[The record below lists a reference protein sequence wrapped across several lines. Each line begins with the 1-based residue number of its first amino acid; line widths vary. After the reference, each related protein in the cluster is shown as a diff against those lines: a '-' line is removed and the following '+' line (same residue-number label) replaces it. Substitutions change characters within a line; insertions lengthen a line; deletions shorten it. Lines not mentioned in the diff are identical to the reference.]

1 MARKAKAK
9 AKATAEDAAP
19 IRFTGR
25 PHRLDAAL
33 PMAITAA
40 AAPALQVELDVPD
53 ADPAVGYAARPGT
66 AALGLRLAVPDST
79 PAGTY
84 KGVMTIGDARHP
96 MVVEIQE
103 RRRVVVTPGRVAL
116 QVALPKA
123 EAAAVLHVL
132 NAGNAPVDLAAK
144 QAFGLFEDHGL
155 DRSLAR
161 AWTDAKA
168 RGVDRFGV
176 LADELASSHGG
187 PVRVRLA
194 KGAGVLEPGESRDVD
209 VRFEFQ
215 GALVAGR
222 SYFGY
227 WDVGGQVCTVRVEVT
242 ESGPEEPK

>member
-1 MARKAKAK
+1 MARKPK
-9 AKATAEDAAP
+9 AKATDAAP
-19 IRFTGR
+19 IRFTGS
-25 PHRLDAAL
+25 PNRLDAAL
-33 PMAITAA
+33 PAPVGAG
-40 AAPALQVELDVPD
+40 AAPRLHVELEVPD
-53 ADPAVGYAARPGT
+53 ARPAVGYAARPGT
-66 AALGLRLAVPDST
+66 AARGLRLVLPDST

-84 KGVMTIGDARHP
+84 EGVMTIGDARHP

-103 RRRVVVTPGRVAL
+103 RRRLVVTPGRIAL

-123 EAAAVLHVL
+123 EAAAMLHVL
-132 NAGNAPVDLAAK
+132 NAGNAPLDLAAK

-168 RGVDRFGV
+168 RGVDRLGV

-187 PVRVRLA
+187 AVRVRLA
-194 KGAGVLEPGESRDVD
+194 DGAGVIEPGEGRDVD

-215 GALVAGR
+215 GELVAGR

>member
-9 AKATAEDAAP
+9 ATDAAP

-25 PHRLDAAL
+25 PNRLDAAL
-33 PMAITAA
+33 PVAVSAA
-40 AAPALQVELDVPD
+40 AAPELGVELELSD
-53 ADPAVGYAARPGT
+53 AEPAVGYTARPGT
-66 AALGLRLAVPDST
+66 AALGLRLALPDST

-103 RRRVVVTPGRVAL
+103 RRRVVVTPGRIAL

-123 EAAAVLHVL
+123 EAATVLHVL
-132 NAGNAPVDLAAK
+132 NAGNAALDLAAK

-187 PVRVRLA
+187 AVRVRLA
-194 KGAGVLEPGESRDVD
+194 KGAGVLEPGEGRDVD
-209 VRFEFQ
+209 VSFEFQ
-215 GALVAGR
+215 GELVAGR

-227 WDVGGQVCTVRVEVT
+227 WDVGGAVCTVRVEVS

>member
-1 MARKAKAK
+1 MA
-9 AKATAEDAAP
+9 DAP

-25 PHRLDAAL
+25 PSRLDAAL
-33 PMAITAA
+33 PVAMTAGS
-40 AAPALQVELDVPD
+40 APDLQVELDVPD
-53 ADPAVGYAARPGT
+53 AAIGYAARPGT
-66 AALGLRLAVPDST
+66 ATLGLRLALPDST

-103 RRRVVVTPGRVAL
+103 RRRLVVTPSRIAL
-116 QVALPKA
+116 ALALPA
-123 EAAAVLHVL
+123 REAATVLHVL
-132 NAGNAPVDLAAK
+132 NAGNAPLELAAK

-161 AWTDAKA
+161 AWMDTKA

-176 LADELASSHGG
+176 LADELAASHGG

-194 KGAGVLEPGESRDVD
+194 EGAGVLAPGEGRDVD
-209 VRFEFQ
+209 VSFEFQ
-215 GALVAGR
+215 GELVAGR
-222 SYFGY
+222 GYFGY
-227 WDVGGQVCTVRVEVT
+227 WEVGGTVCTVRVEVS